1 MYNLFKNIT
10 LIVILNL
17 LIKPIW
23 IIMEFMIQD
32 KIGHAQYGIYA
43 ALFSL
48 GYVFIILSDFG
59 INQYF
64 TKTLAGKPDLLQL
77 FPDAFTL
84 KITLSIIYPF
94 FMLLIGWLLNYR
106 HSELY
111 YLFLLCFTQS
121 SLQLAMFFR
130 ANFQAFQQFRIDAF
144 ASVIDK
150 VFLIAIIAFLFLY
163 RIDLELYIYARLLT
177 AVLAFVILFIILINI
192 HPVKSL
198 LLLMVYG
205 RYKHKIK
212 LSKLKAIL
220 GSSIP
225 FALIILL
232 YGVHE
237 RIDQVMLE
245 RLASDHVTGLYA
257 AAYRWVDAFMMY
269 LWTILPIFFARF
281 AHLQSNI
288 KEQQKHL
295 SFGQIIVSI
304 PMIFVCGFVF
314 IYGEK
319 LLWLLSNSDLEDLGI
334 MTNCLKILFI
344 SVLVH
349 GLLAIYGTLLS
360 STGHVKFLNKMMMV
374 SIAINIGLNFLLI
387 PKYGA
392 EAAAFTTVIS
402 TAFLSVAYLLY
413 IHTHLQIH
421 IPFLTLLKL
430 VMIAI
435 VFTGTLYILSHTNIE
450 WYVNT
455 FIAGVV
461 LLLAAYISGLLK
473 ISAFK
478 AENRKP
484 YTRKSEN

>member
-1 MYNLFKNIT
+1 M
-10 LIVILNL
+10 V
-17 LIKPIW
+17 
-23 IIMEFMIQD
+23 QD

-48 GYVFIILSDFG
+48 GYIFIILSDFG

-64 TKTLAGKPDLLQL
+64 TKTLAGKPDLLQI

-84 KITLSIIYPF
+84 KITISIIYPF

-130 ANFQAFQQFRIDAF
+130 ANFQAFQRFRIDAF

-163 RIDLELYIYARLLT
+163 RIDLELYIYTRLLT
-177 AVLAFVILFIILINI
+177 AVLAFIILFIMLINI
-192 HPVKSL
+192 HPVPPQTPEYRGHTGVKSL
-198 LLLMVYG
+198 LFLMVYG

-220 GSSIP
+220 GGSIP

-281 AHLQSNI
+281 AHLQSNL

-334 MTNCLKILFI
+334 MTSCLKILFI

-360 STGHVKFLNKMMMV
+360 STGHVKFLNKMMLV

-413 IHTHLQIH
+413 IHIRLQIH
-421 IPFLTLLKL
+421 IPFLILLKL
-430 VMIAI
+430 VMIAA
-435 VFTGTLYILSHTNIE
+435 VFTGTLYILSHTGIE

-461 LLLAAYISGLLK
+461 LLLAAYFSGL
-473 ISAFK
+473 INVSIFK
-478 AENRKP
+478 KV
-484 YTRKSEN
+484 